1 MVSRVSTGG
10 NYSAVLANLIAA
22 QQRQTDAGEKVSS
35 QKNGSDLKDYSRNA
49 EMLTAMRSIDTRLAA
64 YTEQNKL
71 VNDKLITQDFAL
83 NQVADAAQTARQAI
97 AEAIA
102 SGRVDTLM
110 QDMQGAFRN
119 GVEGLNSRYGGK
131 YLFSGGQVDTP
142 PFSATA
148 LSDLT
153 IPATNVADYFHNDT
167 FIAQAK
173 VDDSTLVNT
182 GFLADAF
189 GTDMMEAFKSMQ
201 AFHEGVD
208 GPFSG
213 NLTVAQRTFLEGQL
227 QVWDGVYNDQINTAG
242 RNGMVQSRVE
252 SVKEDLVIRTNSMKS
267 MIGDVVDADMTQAIS
282 NLEQAQISVQA
293 AAQVFVAL
301 KESSLLNV
309 LR

>member
-49 EMLTAMRSIDTRLAA
+49 EMLTAMRSIDTRLAS

-142 PFSATA
+142 PFSATT

-201 AFHEGVD
+201 AFHEGPD
-208 GPFSG
+208 GPFTG
-213 NLTVAQRTFLEGQL
+213 NLTDAQRTFLEGQL
-227 QVWDGVYNDQINTAG
+227 QIWDSVYNDQINTVG

-267 MIGDVVDADMTQAIS
+267 MIGDIVDADMTLAIS

>member
-10 NYSAVLANLIAA
+10 NYSAVLANLTAA

-119 GVEGLNSRYGGK
+119 GAEGLNSRYGGK
-131 YLFSGGQVDTP
+131 YLFAGGQVDTP

-189 GTDMMEAFKSMQ
+189 GTDMMEAFKAIQ
-201 AFHEGVD
+201 AFHEGAN
-208 GPFSG
+208 GPFTG
-213 NLTVAQRTFLEGQL
+213 ELTVAQRTFLEGQL
-227 QVWDGVYNDQINTAG
+227 QVWDDVYNDQINTAG

-267 MIGDVVDADMTQAIS
+267 MIGDVVDADMTLAIS

>member
-1 MVSRVSTGG
+1 MVSRISTGG

-35 QKNGSDLKDYSRNA
+35 QKNGSDLKDYARKA
-49 EMLTAMRSIDTRLAA
+49 EMLTAMRAIESRLEA
-64 YTEQNKL
+64 YTDQNKL
-71 VNDKLITQDFAL
+71 VADRLTTQDFAL
-83 NQVADAAQTARQAI
+83 NQAADAAQTARTAI
-97 AEAIA
+97 AEALA

-119 GVEGLNSRYGGK
+119 SVEGLNARYGGK
-131 YLFSGGQVDTP
+131 YLFAGGQVDTP
-142 PFSATA
+142 PFSATTLA
-148 LSDLT
+148 ELT
-153 IPATNVADYFHNDT
+153 TPATTVADFFHNDT
-167 FIAQAK
+167 YVTQAR
-173 VDDSTLVNT
+173 VDDSTLVST
-182 GFLADAF
+182 GFLADSF
-189 GTDMMEAFKSMQ
+189 GTNMMQAFKDMQ

-208 GPFSG
+208 GPFTGS
-213 NLTVAQRTFLEGQL
+213 LTDNQRTFLESQL
-227 QVWDGVYNDQINTAG
+227 QVWDGVYNDLINTAG

-252 SVKEDLVIRTNSMKS
+252 AVKEDLVVRTNSMKG
-267 MIGDVVDADMTQAIS
+267 MIGEIVDADMTEAIS

>member
-131 YLFSGGQVDTP
+131 YLFAGGQVDTA
-142 PFSATA
+142 PFSATS

-189 GTDMMEAFKSMQ
+189 GTDMMEAFKDMQ

-208 GPFSG
+208 GPFTG

-227 QVWDGVYNDQINTAG
+227 QVWDDVYNDQINTAG

-267 MIGDVVDADMTQAIS
+267 MIGDIVDADMTLAIS